1 MSFSTAVSWLCVFLA
16 VYFAPVI
23 QGALGLNYLFGM
35 FGVFSVLAFIFVII
49 WIPETK
55 GKTLED
61 IQMQLGLKD

>member
-23 QGALGLNYLFGM
+23 QGALGLNYLFGI
-35 FGVFSVLAFIFVII
+35 FGTFSVFAFVFVKI

-55 GKTLED
+55 GKTLEE
-61 IQMQLGLKD
+61 IEKQLGLKE